1 MQQFHVIS
9 VWLQHPYAGLGDLIR
24 GTMHL
29 CELSQ
34 KHNFKLTVDTQFHP
48 VSKYLME
55 SAHETREYVL
65 QNKDKILHYINSENG
80 DRNQL
85 LEVIQTAMRNGR
97 TEPMLIFTNLAEHL
111 NVIPSTRSKEFIR
124 SILTPTPE
132 FWAGFN
138 QMCAQF
144 KIKQNYSIFHIR
156 MGDDELVNHRIH
168 VDQYKTMLGVIDRM
182 SEELDP
188 STYIISDSYGFKHFL
203 YQARP
208 HLANQIIRTNP
219 IHLSHSTDAKSD
231 AEKVHDTLFDF
242 FLMINAKAIKTYT
255 NYTWVSGF
263 VQWASHAFN
272 RPLININHKIYQS
285 TQRIQYGQTAQHVLA
300 TLQNMRV
307 PSLQKARPLQ
317 NMRVPSLQNMRV
329 PSLQN
334 ARPLQKAQPL
344 QNMRV
349 SAVQNLRVPS
359 LQKARPLQKA
369 QPLQNMRVP
378 ASRFAFSLNS
388 KPTRRSIF
396 ISAPHPQT

>member
-1 MQQFHVIS
+1 MTMQQFHVIS

-111 NVIPSTRSKEFIR
+111 HVIPSTRSKEFIR

-156 MGDDELVNHRIH
+156 MGDDDLVNHRIH
-168 VDQYKTMLGVIDRM
+168 VDQYKTMLGGVIDRM

-219 IHLSHSTDAKSD
+219 IHLSHSTDAKPD

-285 TQRIQYGQTAQHVLA
+285 TQRIQYGQTAQHALA

-317 NMRVPSLQNMRV
+317 NMRVPSLQ
-329 PSLQN
+329 
-334 ARPLQKAQPL
+334 KAQPL
-344 QNMRV
+344 QNV
-349 SAVQNLRVPS
+349 RVP
-359 LQKARPLQKA
+359 ALQKA
-369 QPLQNMRVP
+369 QPRGRVS
-378 ASRFAFSLNS
+378 ASHFAFSLNS

-396 ISAPHPQT
+396 ISSQT

>member
-34 KHNFKLTVDTQFHP
+34 KYNFKLTVDTQFHP
-48 VSKYLME
+48 VSKYLI
-55 SAHETREYVL
+55 AHTHETREYVL
-65 QNKDKILHYINSENG
+65 QNKDKILHYINNENG

-85 LEVIQTAMRNGR
+85 SEVIQTAMRDGR

-111 NVIPSTRSKEFIR
+111 HVIPSTRSKGFIR

-138 QMCAQF
+138 QMCAEF

-156 MGDDELVNHRIH
+156 LGDDDLVNHRIH
-168 VDQYKTMLGVIDRM
+168 MDQYKSMLGVIDRM

-203 YQARP
+203 YQVRP

-219 IHLSHSTDAKSD
+219 IHLSHSTDTKPD

-242 FLMINAKAIKTYT
+242 FLMINATAIKTYT

-272 RPLININHKIYQS
+272 RPLVNINHKIYQI
-285 TQRIQYGQTAQHVLA
+285 TQRQKAQALKTAQPLQRRAHHVFA

-307 PSLQKARPLQ
+307 PA
-317 NMRVPSLQNMRV
+317 
-329 PSLQN
+329 
-334 ARPLQKAQPL
+334 LQKAQ
-344 QNMRV
+344 Q
-349 SAVQNLRVPS
+349 A
-359 LQKARPLQKA
+359 
-369 QPLQNMRVP
+369 LQNMRVP
-378 ASRFAFSLNS
+378 ALQKAQKEQKASRFAFSVTS
-388 KPTRRSIF
+388 KPIRMSVL
-396 ISAPHPQT
+396 ISSQT

>member
-1 MQQFHVIS
+1 MTMQQQFHVIS

-29 CELSQ
+29 CDLSQ

-65 QNKDKILHYINSENG
+65 QNKDNILHYINNENG

-111 NVIPSTRSKEFIR
+111 HVIPSTRSKEFIR

-132 FWAGFN
+132 FLAGFN

-156 MGDDELVNHRIH
+156 LGDDDLVNHRIH
-168 VDQYKTMLGVIDRM
+168 MDQYKNMLGVIDRM

-203 YQARP
+203 YQTRP

-219 IHLSHSTDAKSD
+219 IHLSHSTDTKPD

-242 FLMINAKAIKTYT
+242 FLMINATAIKTYT

-272 RPLININHKIYQS
+272 RPLININRKIYQS
-285 TQRIQYGQTAQHVLA
+285 TQKIQYEQTAQALQKAQPLQKAQHVLV

-307 PSLQKARPLQ
+307 PALQKAL
-317 NMRVPSLQNMRV
+317 
-329 PSLQN
+329 
-334 ARPLQKAQPL
+334 
-344 QNMRV
+344 
-349 SAVQNLRVPS
+349 
-359 LQKARPLQKA
+359 
-369 QPLQNMRVP
+369 PLQNMRVP
-378 ASRFAFSLNS
+378 AVQKAQPQPRGRAPASHFAFSLNS

-396 ISAPHPQT
+396 ISTQT